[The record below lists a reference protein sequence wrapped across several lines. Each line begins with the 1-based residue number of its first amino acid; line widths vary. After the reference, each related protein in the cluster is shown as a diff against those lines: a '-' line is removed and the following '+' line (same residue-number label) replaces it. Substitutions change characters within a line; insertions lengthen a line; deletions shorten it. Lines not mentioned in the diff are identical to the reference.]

1 MMGSLSSFSEV
12 FTHPSPNS
20 EFVKLSR
27 SKSQASLLGGGGGGG
42 AEARVKAKNKQV
54 VLYMFRRV
62 GTSYPMRTSAT
73 QPGYV
78 NNKVG

>member
-1 MMGSLSSFSEV
+1 MLGSLSSFSEV

-27 SKSQASLLGGGGGGG
+27 SKSQASLLGGGGGGCRGDSRG
-42 AEARVKAKNKQV
+42 AEAREKAKNRQV

-73 QPGYV
+73 
-78 NNKVG
+78 